1 VRRAQY
7 GLRFVPSRRLTKLAE
22 TWFHWIRET
31 FQGWGY
37 EAKTAPGTAGRSSAA
52 VTDYLLEVISRH
64 REGPFFVWGHYLDT
78 HFPFAPPQEFA
89 YDTSINSTIRRE
101 ITEAM
106 YRGHPLRPE
115 LSAYF
120 DDLYDGEV
128 RSAVHQVRRVL
139 DFLKE
144 HQLLDQTWVIVT
156 SDHGQGFQEH
166 GYWECPDDKFF
177 DESIRVPLL
186 IFNSQQLSRQLDVE
200 NVVSLMDLSPTILD
214 LCGLP
219 SENRFWGRSFAELL
233 VQPSSRPSDRPVWI
247 ETLGPPRRICR
258 VCGRRKAIYD
268 LDSKILLG
276 GHSEE
281 DALVSA
287 DRVEQQTF
295 LPDLKEYQ
303 QSKESF
309 LLEITRK

>member
-1 VRRAQY
+1 
-7 GLRFVPSRRLTKLAE
+7 
-22 TWFHWIRET
+22 
-31 FQGWGY
+31 
-37 EAKTAPGTAGRSSAA
+37 
-52 VTDYLLEVISRH
+52 
-64 REGPFFVWGHYLDT
+64 
-78 HFPFAPPQEFA
+78 
-89 YDTSINSTIRRE
+89 
-101 ITEAM
+101 
-106 YRGHPLRPE
+106 
-115 LSAYF
+115 
-120 DDLYDGEV
+120 
-128 RSAVHQVRRVL
+128 
-139 DFLKE
+139 
-144 HQLLDQTWVIVT
+144 
-156 SDHGQGFQEH
+156 
-166 GYWECPDDKFF
+166 
-177 DESIRVPLL
+177 
-186 IFNSQQLSRQLDVE
+186 
-200 NVVSLMDLSPTILD
+200 LSPTILD